1 MEKSNAI
8 SKLSSLVDRANA
20 LEFKKGSSQ
29 AIVKWKRDADAAIRN
44 IFGIDSHHIKEF
56 ESLNYSL
63 SNITEEDLLLGF
75 QSSNEILSSSITFLE
90 SMIDEI
96 EEYWNEADKNLNVV
110 MNVSYANENVELII
124 NRFHQVCRQ
133 LSHRYSNR
141 STLNINDEYDV
152 QDLFHALLKL
162 YFDDVRP
169 EEYTPSY
176 AGAASRTDFLLKN
189 EQIIIELKK
198 SRSGLRAKQVGEQL
212 IVDSQRYQVHPDCKR
227 IICFVYDPEGFI
239 ANPKGIE
246 NDLSKDTNG
255 IPVSVFIR
263 PKS

>member
-1 MEKSNAI
+1 MMNKSNAI

-20 LEFKKGSSQ
+20 LDFKTGNSQ
-29 AIVKWKRDADAAIRN
+29 PIVKWKRDADAAIRN

-56 ESLNYSL
+56 ENLNYSL
-63 SNITEEDLLLGF
+63 SSISEEDLLLGF
-75 QSSNEILSSSITFLE
+75 QSSDEVLGSSITFLE

-96 EEYWNEADKNLNVV
+96 EEYWNKTDKNSNVV
-110 MNVSYANENVELII
+110 VGANENIELII
-124 NRFHQVCRQ
+124 NRFHQVARQ
-133 LSHRYSNR
+133 LRLRYNSRN
-141 STLNINDEYDV
+141 TLDINDEYDV

-176 AGAASRTDFLLKN
+176 AGANSRIDFVLKD
-189 EQIIIELKK
+189 ESIIIEIKK
-198 SRSGLRAKQVGEQL
+198 SRKTLTAKKLGEEL
-212 IVDSQRYQVHPDCKR
+212 MIDSQRYQAHPDCKR

-239 ANPKGIE
+239 TNPKGIE

-263 PKS
+263 PE

>member
-1 MEKSNAI
+1 MEKSNAM
-8 SKLSSLVDRANA
+8 SKLSFLVDRANA
-20 LEFKKGSSQ
+20 LELKTGNSQ
-29 AIVKWKRDADAAIRN
+29 VIVKWKRDADAAIRN

-63 SNITEEDLLLGF
+63 SSITEEELLLGF
-75 QSSNEILSSSITFLE
+75 QSSDEILGSSITFLE

-96 EEYWNEADKNLNVV
+96 TEYWDETNKDLNIVV
-110 MNVSYANENVELII
+110 SANENIERII

-141 STLNINDEYDV
+141 NTLDVNDEYDV

-176 AGAASRTDFLLKN
+176 AGAASRTDFLLKK

-198 SRSGLRAKQVGEQL
+198 SRSSLRAKQVGEQL
-212 IVDSQRYQVHPDCKR
+212 IVDSQRYQAHPDCKR

-246 NDLSKDTNG
+246 NDLSKDMNG

-263 PKS
+263 PES

>member
-1 MEKSNAI
+1 MNKSNAI

-20 LEFKKGSSQ
+20 IEFEKGDSQ
-29 AIVKWKRDADAAIRN
+29 LIVKWKRDADAAIRH
-44 IFGIDSHHIKEF
+44 IFGIDSHHVKEF

-63 SNITEEDLLLGF
+63 SSITEEDLLLSF
-75 QSSNEILSSSITFLE
+75 QSSDEILGSSITFLE

-110 MNVSYANENVELII
+110 MNANENVELII

-176 AGAASRTDFLLKN
+176 AGAASRTDFLLKK

-198 SRSGLRAKQVGEQL
+198 SRSSLRAKQVGEQL
-212 IVDSQRYQVHPDCKR
+212 IVDSQRYQAHPDCKR

-246 NDLSKDTNG
+246 NDLSKEMNG

-263 PKS
+263 PEA

>member
-20 LEFKKGSSQ
+20 LEFKTGNSQ
-29 AIVKWKRDADAAIRN
+29 IIVKWKRDADAAIRN

-56 ESLNYSL
+56 ESLNYSI
-63 SNITEEDLLLGF
+63 SNIDEMDLLL
-75 QSSNEILSSSITFLE
+75 ILDDSDEVLNSSITFLN

-96 EEYWNEADKNLNVV
+96 EEYWNGDDKTPNVV
-110 MNVSYANENVELII
+110 MSSNENVELII

-133 LSHRYSNR
+133 LSKRYNNR
-141 STLNINDEYDV
+141 PTIDIGDEYDV

-176 AGAASRTDFLLKN
+176 AGAASRTDFLLKK

-198 SRSGLRAKQVGEQL
+198 SRKTLRAKEVGEQL
-212 IVDSQRYQVHPDCKR
+212 IVDSQRYQAHPDCKR

-246 NDLSKDTNG
+246 NDLSKEMNG

-263 PKS
+263 PE

>member
-1 MEKSNAI
+1 MNKSNAI

-20 LEFKKGSSQ
+20 IEFEKGDSQ
-29 AIVKWKRDADAAIRN
+29 LIVKWKRDADAAIRH
-44 IFGIDSHHIKEF
+44 IFGIDSHHVKEF

-63 SNITEEDLLLGF
+63 SSITEEDLLLSF
-75 QSSNEILSSSITFLE
+75 QSSDEILGSSITFLE

-110 MNVSYANENVELII
+110 MNANENVELII

-176 AGAASRTDFLLKN
+176 AGAASRTDFLLKS

-198 SRSGLRAKQVGEQL
+198 SRKTLKAKEVGEQL
-212 IVDSQRYQVHPDCKR
+212 IVDSQRYQAHPDCKR

-239 ANPKGIE
+239 ANPRGIE
-246 NDLSKDTNG
+246 NDLSKETGG

-263 PKS
+263 PQ

>member
-1 MEKSNAI
+1 MKKQDAIEK
-8 SKLSSLVDRANA
+8 LESLIERAQSLKNKTRF
-20 LEFKKGSSQ
+20 ESDFE
-29 AIVKWKRDADAAIRN
+29 KWKRDTLVTIGY
-44 IFGIDSHHIKEF
+44 IFGEESNQKIDFSKVRYSLRYATGNTTSSDTQKVYEKGITSAMTILQSMRDEVKEF
-56 ESLNYSL
+56 WKESKENM
-63 SNITEEDLLLGF
+63 EDD
-75 QSSNEILSSSITFLE
+75 SS
-90 SMIDEI
+90 
-96 EEYWNEADKNLNVV
+96 
-110 MNVSYANENVELII
+110 ANENIERIM

-141 STLNINDEYDV
+141 DTLDINDEYDV

-176 AGAASRTDFLLKN
+176 AGAASRTDFLLKK

-198 SRSGLRAKQVGEQL
+198 SRKTLRAKEVGEQL
-212 IVDSQRYQVHPDCKR
+212 IVDSQRYQAHPDCKR
-227 IICFVYDPEGFI
+227 IICFVYDPDGFI

>member
-8 SKLSSLVDRANA
+8 SKLSFLVDRANA
-20 LEFKKGSSQ
+20 LELKTGNSQ
-29 AIVKWKRDADAAIRN
+29 VIVKWKRDADAAIRN

-63 SNITEEDLLLGF
+63 SSITEEELLLGF
-75 QSSNEILSSSITFLE
+75 QSSDEILGSSITFLE

-96 EEYWNEADKNLNVV
+96 TEYWDETNKDLNIVV
-110 MNVSYANENVELII
+110 SANENIERII

-141 STLNINDEYDV
+141 NTLDVNDEYDV

-176 AGAASRTDFLLKN
+176 AGAASRTDFLLKK

-198 SRSGLRAKQVGEQL
+198 SRSSLRAKQVGEQL
-212 IVDSQRYQVHPDCKR
+212 IVDSQRYQAHPDCKR

-246 NDLSKDTNG
+246 NDLSKDMNG

-263 PKS
+263 PES

>member
-1 MEKSNAI
+1 MENSNAI

-20 LEFKKGSSQ
+20 LEFKTGNSQ
-29 AIVKWKRDADAAIRN
+29 VIVKWKRDADAAIRN
-44 IFGIDSHHIKEF
+44 IFGTDSHHIKEF

-63 SNITEEDLLLGF
+63 SNIDEMDLLIL
-75 QSSNEILSSSITFLE
+75 NDNDAVLSSSITFLN

-96 EEYWNEADKNLNVV
+96 TEYWDENDKNLNIVV
-110 MNVSYANENVELII
+110 SANENIERIM
-124 NRFHQVCRQ
+124 NRFHQVVRQ
-133 LSHRYSNR
+133 LRSRYNGR
-141 STLNINDEYDV
+141 NTIDINDEYDV

-176 AGAASRTDFLLKN
+176 AGANSRIDFVLKD
-189 EQIIIELKK
+189 ESIIIEIKK
-198 SRSGLRAKQVGEQL
+198 SRKTLTAKKLGEEL
-212 IVDSQRYQVHPDCKR
+212 MIDSQRYQAHPDCKR

>member
-1 MEKSNAI
+1 MNKSNAI

-20 LEFKKGSSQ
+20 LDFKTGNSQ
-29 AIVKWKRDADAAIRN
+29 PIVKWKRDADAAIRN

-56 ESLNYSL
+56 ENLNYSL
-63 SNITEEDLLLGF
+63 SSICEEDLLLGF
-75 QSSNEILSSSITFLE
+75 QSSDEILGSSITFLE

-110 MNVSYANENVELII
+110 MNANENVELII

-176 AGAASRTDFLLKN
+176 AGAASRTDFLLKK

-198 SRSGLRAKQVGEQL
+198 SRSSLRAKQVGEQL
-212 IVDSQRYQVHPDCKR
+212 IVDSQRYQAHPDCKR

-246 NDLSKDTNG
+246 NDLSKEMNG

-263 PKS
+263 PEA

>member
-1 MEKSNAI
+1 MNKSNAI

-20 LEFKKGSSQ
+20 LDFKTGNSQ
-29 AIVKWKRDADAAIRN
+29 PIVKWKRDADAAIRN

-56 ESLNYSL
+56 ENLNYSL
-63 SNITEEDLLLGF
+63 SSISEEDLLLGF
-75 QSSNEILSSSITFLE
+75 QSSDEILGSSITFLE

-110 MNVSYANENVELII
+110 MNANENVELII

-198 SRSGLRAKQVGEQL
+198 SRSALEQNKWESNSLLTHKDIKYIQTANGL
-212 IVDSQRYQVHPDCKR
+212 
-227 IICFVYDPEGFI
+227 FVSF
-239 ANPKGIE
+239 
-246 NDLSKDTNG
+246 T
-255 IPVSVFIR
+255 IR
-263 PKS
+263 RVYR

>member
-1 MEKSNAI
+1 M
-8 SKLSSLVDRANA
+8 
-20 LEFKKGSSQ
+20 
-29 AIVKWKRDADAAIRN
+29 
-44 IFGIDSHHIKEF
+44 
-56 ESLNYSL
+56 
-63 SNITEEDLLLGF
+63 
-75 QSSNEILSSSITFLE
+75 
-90 SMIDEI
+90 
-96 EEYWNEADKNLNVV
+96 
-110 MNVSYANENVELII
+110 

-141 STLNINDEYDV
+141 DTLDINDEYDV

-162 YFDDVRP
+162 HFDDVRP

-176 AGAASRTDFLLKN
+176 AGAASRTDFLLKK

-198 SRSGLRAKQVGEQL
+198 SRKTLRAKEVGEQL
-212 IVDSQRYQVHPDCKR
+212 IVDSQRYQAHPDCKR

-246 NDLSKDTNG
+246 NDLSKDMEG

-263 PKS
+263 PE

>member
-20 LEFKKGSSQ
+20 LKLKTGNSQ
-29 AIVKWKRDADAAIRN
+29 VIVKWKRDADAAIRN

-63 SNITEEDLLLGF
+63 SSITEEELLLGF
-75 QSSNEILSSSITFLE
+75 QSSDEILGSSITFLE

-96 EEYWNEADKNLNVV
+96 TEYWDETNKDLNIVV
-110 MNVSYANENVELII
+110 SANENIERII

-133 LSHRYSNR
+133 LSHRYSSRN
-141 STLNINDEYDV
+141 TLDVNDEYDV

-198 SRSGLRAKQVGEQL
+198 SRKTLRAKEVGEQL
-212 IVDSQRYQVHPDCKR
+212 IIDSQRYQAHPDCKR
-227 IICFVYDPEGFI
+227 IICFVYDLEGFI

-246 NDLSKDTNG
+246 NDLSKEMNG

-263 PKS
+263 PE

>member
-1 MEKSNAI
+1 MNKSNAI

-20 LEFKKGSSQ
+20 IEFEKGDSQ
-29 AIVKWKRDADAAIRN
+29 LIVKWKRDADAAIRH
-44 IFGIDSHHIKEF
+44 IFGIDSHHVKEF

-63 SNITEEDLLLGF
+63 SSITEEDLLLSF
-75 QSSNEILSSSITFLE
+75 QSSDEILGSSITFLE

-110 MNVSYANENVELII
+110 MNANENVELII

-176 AGAASRTDFLLKN
+176 AGAASRTDFLLKS

-198 SRSGLRAKQVGEQL
+198 SRKTLKAKEVGEQL
-212 IVDSQRYQVHPDCKR
+212 IVDSQRYQAHPDCKR

-239 ANPKGIE
+239 ANPRGIE
-246 NDLSKDTNG
+246 NDLSKETGG

-263 PKS
+263 PEA

>member
-20 LEFKKGSSQ
+20 LEFKTGNSQ
-29 AIVKWKRDADAAIRN
+29 AIVKWKRDTDAAIRN

-96 EEYWNEADKNLNVV
+96 EEYWNETDKNSNVV
-110 MNVSYANENVELII
+110 MSANENIELII

-133 LSHRYSNR
+133 LNKRYNNR
-141 STLNINDEYDV
+141 PTIDINDEYDV

-162 YFDDVRP
+162 YFGDIRP

-176 AGAASRTDFLLKN
+176 AGANSRIDFVLKD
-189 EQIIIELKK
+189 ESIIIEIKK
-198 SRSGLRAKQVGEQL
+198 SRKTLTAKKLGEEL
-212 IVDSQRYQVHPDCKR
+212 MIDSQRYQAHPDCKR

-239 ANPKGIE
+239 ANPRGIE
-246 NDLSKDTNG
+246 NDLSKDMNG

-263 PKS
+263 PEA

>member
-20 LEFKKGSSQ
+20 LKLKTGNSQ
-29 AIVKWKRDADAAIRN
+29 VIVKWKRDADAAIRN

-63 SNITEEDLLLGF
+63 SSITEEELLLGF
-75 QSSNEILSSSITFLE
+75 QSSDEILGSSITFLE

-96 EEYWNEADKNLNVV
+96 TEYWDETNKDLNIVV
-110 MNVSYANENVELII
+110 SANENIERII

-133 LSHRYSNR
+133 LSHRYSSRN
-141 STLNINDEYDV
+141 TLDVNDEYDV

-198 SRSGLRAKQVGEQL
+198 SRKTLRAKEVGEQL
-212 IVDSQRYQVHPDCKR
+212 IIDSQRYQAHPDCKR

-246 NDLSKDTNG
+246 NDLSKEMNG

-263 PKS
+263 PE

>member
-1 MEKSNAI
+1 MENSNAI

-20 LEFKKGSSQ
+20 LEFKTGNSQ
-29 AIVKWKRDADAAIRN
+29 VIVKWKRDADAAIRN

-63 SNITEEDLLLGF
+63 SNIDEMDLLIL
-75 QSSNEILSSSITFLE
+75 NDNDAVLSSSITFLN

-96 EEYWNEADKNLNVV
+96 TEYWDENDKNLNIVV
-110 MNVSYANENVELII
+110 SANENIERIM
-124 NRFHQVCRQ
+124 NRFHQVVRQ
-133 LSHRYSNR
+133 LRSRYNGR
-141 STLNINDEYDV
+141 NTIDINDEYDV

-176 AGAASRTDFLLKN
+176 AGANSRIDFVLKD
-189 EQIIIELKK
+189 ESIIIEIKK
-198 SRSGLRAKQVGEQL
+198 SRKTLTAKKLGEEL
-212 IVDSQRYQVHPDCKR
+212 MIDSQRYQAHPDCKR

>member
-1 MEKSNAI
+1 MEKSNAV

-20 LEFKKGSSQ
+20 LEFKTGNSQ
-29 AIVKWKRDADAAIRN
+29 VIVKWKRDADAAIRN

-63 SNITEEDLLLGF
+63 SNIDEMDLLLILDD
-75 QSSNEILSSSITFLE
+75 SDKVLSSSITFLN

-96 EEYWNEADKNLNVV
+96 TEYWDENDKNPNIVV
-110 MNVSYANENVELII
+110 SANENIERIM

-133 LSHRYSNR
+133 LRHRYSNR
-141 STLNINDEYDV
+141 ATLDINDEYDV

-176 AGAASRTDFLLKN
+176 AGAASRTDFLLKK

-198 SRSGLRAKQVGEQL
+198 SRSSLRAKQVGEQL
-212 IVDSQRYQVHPDCKR
+212 IVDSQRYQAHPDCKR

-246 NDLSKDTNG
+246 NDLSKEMNG

-263 PKS
+263 PDT